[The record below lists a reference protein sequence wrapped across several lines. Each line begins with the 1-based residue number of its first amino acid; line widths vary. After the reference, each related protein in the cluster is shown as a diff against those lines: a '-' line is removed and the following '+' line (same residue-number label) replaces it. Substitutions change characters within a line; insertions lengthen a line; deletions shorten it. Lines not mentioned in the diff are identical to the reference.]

1 MLVAHQKFWC
11 RLQISRVVA
20 IPKNQTLWRLQAKPH
35 KIWWAP
41 RAKIVN
47 MILGG
52 LQKTTLIDYPGKI
65 ACTVFTVGCNFRCGF
80 CHNRDLVILK
90 DFRNKP
96 ARNATHSVAG
106 GGLKEYREK
115 EIFDFLKKRVGILDG
130 VCITGGEPVLQKD
143 LEGFI
148 KKVKKLGFLVKLDT
162 NGSRPEVLKKLI
174 NKKLIDF
181 AAMDVKTTFG
191 DYPKVVGIKNYEL
204 RIKNSIRIILKSGVD
219 YELRTTVVPGIHD
232 ERVLVKMAK
241 ELKDLA
247 GKKKRVTWVWQNFRP
262 KNCLDPRFLK
272 IKPYSEKQL
281 KGFLGKARKILP
293 GIKLRTYE

>member
-1 MLVAHQKFWC
+1 
-11 RLQISRVVA
+11 
-20 IPKNQTLWRLQAKPH
+20 
-35 KIWWAP
+35 
-41 RAKIVN
+41 

-90 DFRNKP
+90 DFRNKGP
-96 ARNATHSVAG
+96 
-106 GGLKEYREK
+106 KEYREK

-181 AAMDVKTTFG
+181 VAMDVKTTFG
-191 DYPKVVGIKNYEL
+191 DYAKVVGIKNYEL

-232 ERVLVKMAK
+232 EVTLIQMAR
-241 ELKDLA
+241 ELKGLA
-247 GKKKRVTWVWQNFRP
+247 DGKKVNWIWQNFRA
-262 KNCLDPRFLK
+262 KNCLDHEFLK
-272 IKPYSEKQL
+272 VKPYSKAKLQ
-281 KGFLGKARKILP
+281 KFLGKARKILP

>member
-1 MLVAHQKFWC
+1 MLVGEASQN
-11 RLQISRVVA
+11 LVGS
-20 IPKNQTLWRLQAKPH
+20 
-35 KIWWAP
+35 

-65 ACTVFTVGCNFRCGF
+65 GCTVFTVGCNFRCGF

-90 DFRNKP
+90 DFRNK
-96 ARNATHSVAG
+96 
-106 GGLKEYREK
+106 GLKEYREK

-130 VCITGGEPVLQKD
+130 VCITGGEPVLQKG

-162 NGSRPEVLKKLI
+162 NGSRPEVLKR
-174 NKKLIDF
+174 LIDKGLVDF
-181 AAMDVKTTFG
+181 VAVDVKTTFG
-191 DYPKVVGIKNYEL
+191 DYAKVVGIKNYEL
-204 RIKNSIRIILKSGVD
+204 RIKNSIRMIFKSGID
-219 YELRTTVVPGIHD
+219 YELRTTVVPGLHD
-232 ERVLVKMAK
+232 EMVLLKMAK
-241 ELKDLA
+241 ELKELA
-247 GKKKRVTWVWQNFRP
+247 GGKKKINWVWQNFRP

-293 GIKLRTYE
+293 GVKLSTYE